1 MVKKK
6 KVYFRFYE
14 ELNDFLPKL
23 KKNIK
28 FTHLFTGNPSV
39 KDVIESI
46 GVPQAEIDLILVN
59 GKSVNFSYIIN
70 DEEDISV
77 YPVFELLDISNV
89 TKLKNRPLRN
99 TKFILDVHLGKLAK
113 LLRLLGF
120 DTYYRNNLDDK
131 EIISISVKENRII
144 LTRDIGILKNKNVSH
159 GYWVR
164 SQLPKQQIEEI
175 IKKFDLSNKIKP
187 FTRCTICNGKVVE
200 VEKNQILHLLKPKT
214 IKYFN
219 NFYRCSKCNKIY
231 WEGSHYLKMKKLAEY
246 LILNNRTN

>member
-1 MVKKK
+1 MDNKK

-23 KKNIK
+23 KKNIN
-28 FTHLFTGNPSV
+28 FTHHFTGNPSV

-70 DEEDISV
+70 DEDDISV

-89 TKLKNRPLRN
+89 TKLKNRPLRK

-131 EIISISVKENRII
+131 EIISISARDNRII
-144 LTRDIGILKNKNVSH
+144 LTRDIGILKNKNVTH

-164 SQLPKQQIEEI
+164 SQLPNQQIEEI
-175 IKKFDLSNKIKP
+175 IKKFDLSNKIKS
-187 FTRCTICNGKVVE
+187 FTRCTICNGKVTKVK
-200 VEKNQILHLLKPKT
+200 KNQISHLLKPKT
-214 IKYFN
+214 IKYFD
-219 NFYRCSKCNKIY
+219 NFYKCSKCNKIY
-231 WEGSHYLKMKKLAEY
+231 WEGSHYLKMKKLVEN
-246 LILNNRTN
+246 LILNNKNN